1 MYKVYSYEKVP
12 GAIFGDA
19 YRKRVWYTGTM
30 NEACDIM
37 RHEAA
42 KQRLFDCMEV
52 SHVQAD
58 AGKVQMVSASDSNV
72 RRLRGCL

>member
-12 GAIFGDA
+12 GDA
-19 YRKRVWYTGTM
+19 YGETYRKRVWYTGTM
-30 NEACDIM
+30 PEACNIM

-58 AGKVQMVSASDSNV
+58 AGKVQTVSASDSNV
-72 RRLRGCL
+72 RRLRGSL